1 MKGDEHPEYDP
12 KPIDTAAIRL
22 PPDVERLVPV
32 LAENAHDVWAVART
46 RDGWR
51 FGPERDDSGKR
62 HPSLVPYAA
71 LSESEREYDRL
82 LVREVLK
89 AVISLGYR
97 LEKP

>member
-1 MKGDEHPEYDP
+1 MKGDEHPEYVP
-12 KPIDTAAIRL
+12 KPMDTALIRL
-22 PPDVERLVPV
+22 PSDVERLVPV
-32 LAENAHDVWAVART
+32 LAENAHEVWSLARS
-46 RDGWR
+46 RDGWQ
-51 FGPERDDSGKR
+51 FGPERDDLEKR
-62 HPSLVPYAA
+62 HPSLVPYAV